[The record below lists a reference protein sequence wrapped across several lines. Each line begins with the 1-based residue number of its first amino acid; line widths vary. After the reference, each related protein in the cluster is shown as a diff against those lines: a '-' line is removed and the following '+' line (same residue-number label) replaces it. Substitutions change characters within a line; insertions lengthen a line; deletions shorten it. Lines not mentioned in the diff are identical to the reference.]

1 MVIVKETRKPVVLSV
16 AKGEPHHTDVARG
29 TMPDP
34 VVTPSDNPNQPAVVT
49 PAPAATPVAPA
60 PAVPTVT
67 PAIETPPAAPA
78 APVEPATPA
87 AATTPET
94 PKPTEPAAA
103 EPETPA
109 AATIPETY
117 DIALPKAML
126 DAGLKVNPDLLPAL
140 TPALKKAGLTQTQLQ
155 TVAES
160 FLEFQGK
167 LPARMLERDLE
178 VTMKDPDIG
187 GLNYGRTQGHVN
199 AALTAFTTPEFRSL
213 LNQTGLA
220 NNLEFVRVFERIG
233 KAMSGDSA
241 ARGSPDG
248 APQLSRAERMYG
260 KTAPNT

>member
-1 MVIVKETRKPVVLSV
+1 MS
-16 AKGEPHHTDVARG
+16 
-29 TMPDP
+29 DP

-49 PAPAATPVAPA
+49 PAPAAAPA
-60 PAVPTVT
+60 ATPPAVPTVT

-78 APVEPATPA
+78 APDPAAPA
-87 AATTPET
+87 AATPPEPPTPAE
-94 PKPTEPAAA
+94 PAAVAKPTEPAA
-103 EPETPA
+103 T
-109 AATIPETY
+109 TIPETY
-117 DIALPKAML
+117 DIQLPKTML

-160 FLEFQGK
+160 FLDFQGK
-167 LPARMLERDLE
+167 LPARMLERDLA

-187 GLNYGRTQGHVN
+187 GMNYGRTQGHVN

-248 APQLSRAERMYG
+248 APEMSRAERMYG

>member
-1 MVIVKETRKPVVLSV
+1 MAP
-16 AKGEPHHTDVARG
+16 
-29 TMPDP
+29 
-34 VVTPSDNPNQPAVVT
+34 VTP
-49 PAPAATPVAPA
+49 

-67 PAIETPPAAPA
+67 PAIETPPAATAAIPPA
-78 APVEPATPA
+78 ASA
-87 AATTPET
+87 AATTEPPKAPEAAAA
-94 PKPTEPAAA
+94 TEP
-103 EPETPA
+103 PA
-109 AATIPETY
+109 ATTIPETY

-126 DAGLKVNPDLLPAL
+126 DQGLKINPDLLPAL

-160 FLEFQGK
+160 FLDFQGK
-167 LPARMLERDLE
+167 LPAKMLERDLA

-187 GLNYGRTQGHVN
+187 GMNYGRTQGHVN

-213 LNQTGLA
+213 LNSAGLA

-233 KAMSGDSA
+233 KAMAGDSA

-248 APQLSRAERMYG
+248 APEMSRAERMYG